1 MDCSP
6 PGSSIHGDSPG
17 KNTGVGCHALFQ
29 GIFPSQGSNPGL
41 PHCRRI
47 LYCLSHQELIH
58 LLVTCLA
65 SNYWEPAV
73 QYVCAQWYQTLC
85 DPTVPLSMGFSR
97 QEKWN
102 GLLFPLPKD
111 FPDPGFEP
119 TSPVSPVLASGFF
132 TAEPLENCMESL
144 MHNKDCMCIPSVPFP
159 TSSWYHCYV
168 DGNNSLCQGPRGTER
183 PTRWLVIGV
192 RWTVGR
198 LGIFKQ

>member
-1 MDCSP
+1 MFLTRFLTVIYTQHVNQSLEHKKLYVLVIKYYHQQQQQQHYAVLCLVAQSCLTFCHPIDCSP

-85 DPTVPLSMGFSR
+85 NPTVPLSMGFSR
-97 QEKWN
+97 QEK
-102 GLLFPLPKD
+102 
-111 FPDPGFEP
+111 
-119 TSPVSPVLASGFF
+119 
-132 TAEPLENCMESL
+132 
-144 MHNKDCMCIPSVPFP
+144 
-159 TSSWYHCYV
+159 
-168 DGNNSLCQGPRGTER
+168 
-183 PTRWLVIGV
+183 
-192 RWTVGR
+192 
-198 LGIFKQ
+198 